1 MNNQWWEK
9 AVIYQ
14 IYPRSFLDS
23 NADGV
28 GDIKG
33 IIQKLDFLNGGTE
46 PFLGIV
52 AIWLN
57 PLYPPP
63 QYDLGYD
70 IMDCYSIDL
79 QYGIMVEFA
88 CCPYFLLWQG

>member
-57 PLYPPP
+57 PLYPSP
-63 QYDLGYD
+63 QYDFGYD
-70 IMDCYSIDL
+70 IMDYCDIDP